1 MRRYAQNSLISGGKG
16 LSTSMLVPVLR
27 RLRDAGQIPYR
38 TRILKDGERLEHI
51 AAQELGSSQL
61 WWVLA
66 AMSDI
71 GWSMQLPPGTVI
83 NIPASLGVLG
93 QLLG

>member
-1 MRRYAQNSLISGGKG
+1 MNRYSQNTLINGGTG
-16 LSTSMLVPVLR
+16 LSTSKLIPIVR
-27 RLRDAGQIPYR
+27 RLREAGQIKYR
-38 TRILKDGERLEHI
+38 QRILKDGERLEHV

-71 GWSMQLPPGTVI
+71 GWPMQLPPGTVI
-83 NIPASLGVLG
+83 NIPTSLGALS

>member
-1 MRRYAQNSLISGGKG
+1 MNRYSQNTLINGGTG
-16 LSTSMLVPVLR
+16 LSTSRLIPIVR
-27 RLRDAGQIPYR
+27 RLRDSGQIKYR
-38 TRILKDGERLEHI
+38 QRVLKDGERLEHL

-71 GWSMQLPPGTVI
+71 GWPMQLPPGTVV
-83 NIPASLGVLG
+83 NIPTSLGHLS